1 LKREIRARGQ
11 VRFGRVSIRALGFVG
26 GLAFSLPAWAQAPTQ
41 EEIQKNREQMEKKKQ
56 EYYGERAKVEEFNT
70 KVERYKQ
77 LRESIPFSA
86 VVGTS
91 NLVQVYISR
100 QNTRDICQQLYG
112 LADTGKPG
120 GFDHYWRTFLAL
132 NQGNKYDGG
141 VPLYG
146 PLDPTHPEENV
157 AVFPNI
163 RKHGLEAAVAVPT
176 REDTAFAY
184 QLTAPVVAAYERRLR
199 EGVNQKAAAL
209 AAPAD
214 PSGPATMNAEPQVE
228 LFRGQQAEPAATYP
242 PRRITDETQ
251 LAAANRVER
260 KPVPVDQAI
269 ALDPAPPAWALR
281 QEVNMLGPNYQGY
294 NVEYQPGN
302 FELLP
307 EGGAMAFFG
316 GRDAQGEAATQPGV
330 FFSFNQKIYHLLL
343 FSETAFAAFSAADA
357 PAVNGGNIG
366 GGLDFDIGMFNIAGT
381 VGISAFNVAGETTSG
396 VSFTGKLRFRATPR
410 LYVGAIAIFSNAEHF
425 QSNEGGIARTGVTDP
440 GFVGV
445 SASIR

>member
-1 LKREIRARGQ
+1 MKREPRARGP
-11 VRFGRVSIRALGFVG
+11 VRSGRASIWIVGFAAL
-26 GLAFSLPAWAQAPTQ
+26 LSLPLQSRAQAPSP

-56 EYYGERAKVEEFNT
+56 DYYGERAKVQEFNA

-77 LRESIPFSA
+77 LRETIPFSA

-91 NLVQVYISR
+91 NLVQAYINR
-100 QNTRDICQQLYG
+100 QNVRDICQQLYS

-120 GFDHYWRTFLAL
+120 GFDKYWRSFLAL

-141 VPLYG
+141 VPIYG
-146 PLDPTHPEENV
+146 SLDPTHPEENV

-163 RKHGLEAAVAVPT
+163 RKHELEAVVAVPA
-176 REDTAFAY
+176 REDTALAY

-199 EGVNQKAAAL
+199 EGVNQKVAAL
-209 AAPAD
+209 EAPAD
-214 PSGPATMNAEPQVE
+214 AAGPAKVDVEPKVA
-228 LFRGQQAEPAATYP
+228 LFRGQQTEPLTTYP
-242 PRRITDETQ
+242 PRKITDETQ
-251 LAAANRVER
+251 LAAAGRIER
-260 KPVPVDQAI
+260 KPVPVDLAVV
-269 ALDPAPPAWALR
+269 LDPAPPAWALR

-294 NVEYQPGN
+294 NVEYKPGN

-316 GRDAQGEAATQPGV
+316 GRDAQGQPATQPGV
-330 FFSFNQKIYHLLL
+330 FFSFNQKVYHLLL
-343 FSETAFAAFSAADA
+343 FSESAFAAFSAADA

-381 VGISAFNVAGETTSG
+381 VGVSAFNVAGETTSG
-396 VSFTGKLRFRATPR
+396 VSFTGKLRFLLNPR
-410 LYVGAIAIFSNAEHF
+410 LYVGGIATFSNAEHF
-425 QSNEGGIARTGVTDP
+425 QSTEGGINRTGVTNP

-445 SASIR
+445 TASIR